1 MSGHVTRLM
10 SQRVISNAS
19 GHRAAGRGG
28 PDGGLCCQPGSPRR
42 MAGRIAESRM
52 AGQRAGRPASALLL
66 SPWVLIPTLI
76 DRQGA
81 DRHGQRPDQ
90 PGTDGL

>member
-1 MSGHVTRLM
+1 M
-10 SQRVISNAS
+10 
-19 GHRAAGRGG
+19 RAAIGSLAGGG

-42 MAGRIAESRM
+42 MAGRLAESRM

>member
-1 MSGHVTRLM
+1 
-10 SQRVISNAS
+10 
-19 GHRAAGRGG
+19 
-28 PDGGLCCQPGSPRR
+28 